1 MTMSEKTLNIITK
14 INLFLEETSTDSNI
28 ESTGVNLIES
38 SINLLNLIS
47 EYYDD
52 DMAKELTNRF
62 VNSIKNKDSAK
73 FQRKIREVKNGSE

>member
-1 MTMSEKTLNIITK
+1 MEQKTKNIISK
-14 INLFLEETSTDSNI
+14 INLYIEESTTNSNI
-28 ESTGVNLIES
+28 ETRGINLIES

-47 EYYDD
+47 EHYDD

-73 FQRKIREVKNGSE
+73 FQRKIREVNDNARGE

>member
-1 MTMSEKTLNIITK
+1 MSEKTLNIITK